1 MEMKF
6 KKSIL
11 MLSKNINRKEESR
24 MKEQRD
30 EQETRELLIAEV
42 SIYTDDCGEIQFH
55 CLNDCLGGGAWLNI
69 EY

>member
-1 MEMKF
+1 
-6 KKSIL
+6 
-11 MLSKNINRKEESR
+11 MLSKNINRKEGSR
-24 MKEQRD
+24 IKERRED
-30 EQETRELLIAEV
+30 QEARELLIAEV

>member
-1 MEMKF
+1 
-6 KKSIL
+6 
-11 MLSKNINRKEESR
+11 MLSKNINRKEGSR
-24 MKEQRD
+24 IKERRED
-30 EQETRELLIAEV
+30 QEARELLMAEV

>member
-1 MEMKF
+1 
-6 KKSIL
+6 
-11 MLSKNINRKEESR
+11 MLSKNINGKEGRRMRK
-24 MKEQRD
+24 QRD
-30 EQETRELLIAEV
+30 EQEPRELFNAEV